1 MRILIADSRPKVRF
15 ALRVALEQ
23 YPGLETIGEAI
34 DADDLLAQIRI
45 ICPDLVLIDW
55 ELPGVP
61 TAKLIGIL
69 RQTCVN
75 SRVIVLN
82 SREETREQAMTAGAD
97 AFVCMCDAPDELL
110 AAIDDNLKI
119 ALIDTSTQ
127 VGSHSVS

>member
-15 ALRVALEQ
+15 ALRVAFNQ
-23 YPGLETIGEAI
+23 HPGLEAIGEAI
-34 DADDLLAQIRI
+34 DADDLLAQTHTM
-45 ICPDLVLIDW
+45 CPDLVLVDW

-61 TAKLIGIL
+61 IAELIGIF

-75 SRVIVLN
+75 LRVIVLN

-110 AAIDDNLKI
+110 ATIDDNLKI
-119 ALIDTSTQ
+119 APVEIGDN
-127 VGSHSVS
+127 HKD